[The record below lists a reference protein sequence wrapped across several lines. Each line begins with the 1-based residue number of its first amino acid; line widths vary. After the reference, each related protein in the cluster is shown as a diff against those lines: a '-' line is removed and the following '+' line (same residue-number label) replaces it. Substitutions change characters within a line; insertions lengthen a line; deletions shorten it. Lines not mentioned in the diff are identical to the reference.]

1 MASNLSSPKRESHG
15 HKSSASP
22 YIESGNKTNK
32 DMALVKLSAHN
43 DAMKK
48 KIVQLTLAL

>member
-1 MASNLSSPKRESHG
+1 MASNMSSPKLESKG

-22 YIESGNKTNK
+22 YVESGSKNNK
-32 DMALVKLSAHN
+32 DLALVKLSAHN

-48 KIVQLTLAL
+48 KIVQLTVAL

>member
-1 MASNLSSPKRESHG
+1 MASNISSPKRESQG

-22 YIESGNKTNK
+22 YILGQNQESGSKTNK

-48 KIVQLTLAL
+48 KIV